1 MSEANKGYYH
11 SFHGYCLINYLDDI
25 YFDFYYKIFHNKIKH
40 NEILK
45 KLEKYTIRPSQKFY
59 NYILNHSYYYDMYG
73 FDAEND
79 EYSDNDSDG
88 DSDSNSDISND
99 SDDSEEGD
107 DESGQCTY
115 YFWNYWYWC
124 VAARFVVST
133 GHISP
138 SCCCAC

>member
-1 MSEANKGYYH
+1 M
-11 SFHGYCLINYLDDI
+11 I
-25 YFDFYYKIFHNKIKH
+25 
-40 NEILK
+40 
-45 KLEKYTIRPSQKFY
+45 
-59 NYILNHSYYYDMYG
+59 YG

-115 YFWNYWYWC
+115 YFWNYW
-124 VAARFVVST
+124 VPPPVLEN
-133 GHISP
+133 
-138 SCCCAC
+138 